1 MKKKIINHSTTI
13 TFIIMA
19 ILFSISFAI
28 LIPIIFRP
36 FYYCSIKILDIE
48 GQSGYS
54 YAEIKE
60 AFESTTNNRMEVLSA
75 IVALKE
81 LKEPC
86 DVTLTSDSQYLVK
99 AFNENWIDTWIKKDF
114 RRGKTDEVKNIDL
127 WEELIELTKKHDV
140 HFVWVKGHADNIEN
154 ERCDELANEAIS
166 EMQKSIK

>member
-1 MKKKIINHSTTI
+1 MKHI
-13 TFIIMA
+13 
-19 ILFSISFAI
+19 
-28 LIPIIFRP
+28 
-36 FYYCSIKILDIE
+36 DIWTD
-48 GQSGYS
+48 GASKGNPGPGGYGIVLE
-54 YAEIKE
+54 YVDKNGEMHRKEIKE

-114 RRGKTDEVKNIDL
+114 RRGKYDEVKNIDL
-127 WEELIELTKKHDV
+127 WEELIALTKKHDV

-154 ERCDELANEAIS
+154 ERCDELANEAII
-166 EMQKSIK
+166 EMQKSKK

>member
-1 MKKKIINHSTTI
+1 MKHV
-13 TFIIMA
+13 
-19 ILFSISFAI
+19 
-28 LIPIIFRP
+28 
-36 FYYCSIKILDIE
+36 DIWTD
-48 GQSGYS
+48 GASKGNPGPGGYGIVLK
-54 YAEIKE
+54 YVDKNGEMHRKEIKE

-127 WEELIELTKKHDV
+127 WEELIELTKKYDV

>member
-1 MKKKIINHSTTI
+1 MKHV
-13 TFIIMA
+13 
-19 ILFSISFAI
+19 
-28 LIPIIFRP
+28 
-36 FYYCSIKILDIE
+36 DIWTD
-48 GQSGYS
+48 GASKGNPGPGGYGIVLK
-54 YAEIKE
+54 YVDKNGEMHRKEIKE

-75 IVALKE
+75 IIALKE

-127 WEELIELTKKHDV
+127 WVELIELTKKHDV

>member
-1 MKKKIINHSTTI
+1 MKHI
-13 TFIIMA
+13 
-19 ILFSISFAI
+19 
-28 LIPIIFRP
+28 
-36 FYYCSIKILDIE
+36 DIWTD
-48 GQSGYS
+48 GASKGNPGPGGYGIVLK
-54 YAEIKE
+54 YVDKNGEMHRKEIKE

-114 RRGKTDEVKNIDL
+114 RRGKYDEVKNIDL
-127 WEELIELTKKHDV
+127 WEELIALTKKHDV

-154 ERCDELANEAIS
+154 ERCDELANEAII
-166 EMQKSIK
+166 EMQKSKK